1 MINYTIGKIHE
12 NNWIEA
18 ANLAAKAIPNAL
30 IAKLGS
36 RFGAKFYSKITEQP
50 YSCAYA
56 ARDESDNILGI
67 IIGTTDYPKARAIAF
82 KEQLL
87 SLIIAANFRLLRW
100 SVISWIIKGII
111 EKAKGKEQ
119 NHTNKPHAELM
130 VIVVRPEVKGSG
142 LAQKLVQ
149 KMEKFMLSKSLSQP
163 YAILTEKANI
173 PGNKFYKKIGATF
186 IKTSLHHGKEINTWH
201 KVITPM
207 TIDEK

>member
-1 MINYTIGKIHE
+1 MINYKIGKIHE

-67 IIGTTDYPKARAIAF
+67 IIGTT

-163 YAILTEKANI
+163 YAILTEKAS
-173 PGNKFYKKIGATF
+173 PGFGHLFT
-186 IKTSLHHGKEINTWH
+186 
-201 KVITPM
+201 V
-207 TIDEK
+207 